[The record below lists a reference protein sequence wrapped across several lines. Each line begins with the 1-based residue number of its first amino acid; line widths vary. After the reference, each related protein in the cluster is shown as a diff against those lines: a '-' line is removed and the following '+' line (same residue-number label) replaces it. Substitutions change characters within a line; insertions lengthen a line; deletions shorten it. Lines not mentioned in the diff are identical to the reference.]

1 MSQCSRHS
9 QCVTTDLHTTRFSL
23 NYKIY
28 FKLAAISA
36 FWEKYMIKQNSFRK
50 RKRKRERIHL
60 ELVKWQVH
68 SIGRRTNASSK
79 CRETGRA
86 RTGGKAINSDPSVPK
101 TSLRILHS
109 AVYIYFLWYWPEEFV
124 SQLGAFLVGDHFL
137 YSHDLSAWFSNNTVR
152 RN

>member
-101 TSLRILHS
+101 ISLRILHT
-109 AVYIYFLWYWPEEFV
+109 AVYIFPMILTRRICLTIRSFFGWW
-124 SQLGAFLVGDHFL
+124 S
-137 YSHDLSAWFSNNTVR
+137 FSLFSWLECLIQ
-152 RN
+152 